1 MRIALVVPG
10 GVDRS
15 AEYRVIPAVLAL
27 IQRLSLDNDVHVIA
41 LYQEPYA
48 AEWDLLGARV
58 HNIGLPRTGL
68 RSIHKIFKLHRAA
81 PFDIVQAI
89 FSGTCGLVALL
100 AGRLLKISSA
110 VHVGGGELVS
120 IPDIAYGGAQTLR
133 GRLREAIVLRRVS
146 AVTAASAA
154 TIQALSRI
162 GVAAQRLP
170 LGVDLE
176 SWPPRHP
183 LRRKPNE
190 PARLIHVA
198 SLNRVKDQTMLL
210 EALSLLLKAGC
221 LFEMDIV
228 GEDILGGEI
237 QELAR
242 RLQISQRLRF
252 HGFLSQKRM
261 RPLVEA
267 AHVMIL
273 TSRHE
278 TGPLA
283 VLEAAVAGVPTVG
296 TAVGHVAEWAP
307 DAAVAVPVGNA
318 ELLAAAIQQILN
330 DEERRM
336 RTAGEAFKRAT
347 LEDADHTANG
357 FRSLYTRLTRQAI
370 NSRPLSS

>member
-1 MRIALVVPG
+1 
-10 GVDRS
+10 
-15 AEYRVIPAVLAL
+15 
-27 IQRLSLDNDVHVIA
+27 
-41 LYQEPYA
+41 
-48 AEWDLLGARV
+48 
-58 HNIGLPRTGL
+58 
-68 RSIHKIFKLHRAA
+68 
-81 PFDIVQAI
+81 
-89 FSGTCGLVALL
+89 
-100 AGRLLKISSA
+100 
-110 VHVGGGELVS
+110 
-120 IPDIAYGGAQTLR
+120 
-133 GRLREAIVLRRVS
+133 
-146 AVTAASAA
+146 
-154 TIQALSRI
+154 
-162 GVAAQRLP
+162 
-170 LGVDLE
+170 
-176 SWPPRHP
+176 
-183 LRRKPNE
+183 
-190 PARLIHVA
+190 
-198 SLNRVKDQTMLL
+198 
-210 EALSLLLKAGC
+210 
-221 LFEMDIV
+221 
-228 GEDILGGEI
+228 
-237 QELAR
+237 
-242 RLQISQRLRF
+242 LQISQRLRF